1 MVTRSDES
9 KAVLGRHRSF
19 SGTAEEFAELAAA
32 TFRELRIPFDKD
44 NRDPRQAINERLV
57 RYYVQEG
64 VLSQPEHVGREA
76 HFKYQHLI
84 EFLVARSLIN
94 ERWTLAMVKQ
104 FIEAHNLAELEAALS
119 MNQAQRL
126 VRQFAA
132 TSAMPMSEPGYG
144 ASSPPPAVA
153 PRVPASEAT
162 ASGTTRRREIV
173 RFELMPW
180 CHVDVDVNELLRQGS
195 PTIAQRLGA
204 ALAQQL
210 RDEISKRGGRK

>member
-84 EFLVARSLIN
+84 EFLVARKLIN

-104 FIEAHNLAELEAALS
+104 FIEAHSLPELRAALS

-132 TSAMPMSEPGYG
+132 TSAIPASQTGYAASAPPQDLAGG
-144 ASSPPPAVA
+144 ALP
-153 PRVPASEAT
+153 SEAT
-162 ASGTTRRREIV
+162 AGGITRRHEMV
-173 RFELMPW
+173 RFELTPW
-180 CHVDVDVNELLRQGS
+180 CHVDVDVNELRRHS
-195 PTIAQRLGA
+195 PIIAQQLGSV
-204 ALAQQL
+204 LAQQL
-210 RDEISKRGGRK
+210 RDEMSKRGGKK